1 MEDQQRTVPHVCVT
15 DGKDHIRK
23 FLREALKEFGFT
35 AYECAEAHDLNA
47 ALDART
53 PDLVLLGLMS
63 GSLAAGNALRTL
75 ADRNF
80 TGMILPVAQR
90 DSTAVS
96 EIQSLAERL
105 GMTILPPLLMPFTH
119 ERLRDSVAGLL
130 PETSSKP
137 LVDLSEALR
146 GGWLE
151 LWYQPKIDAR
161 SLVMRGAEAL
171 LRVRHPIWGII
182 PPAYFIAEDGD
193 PRFPSISETVISRV
207 IDDWHYFFL
216 ERGHT
221 ELAINLPITFFQN
234 PTSINSLRKKLPHH
248 AAFEGLLVES
258 NGTDI
263 ARNLT
268 HAKDVARE
276 LRLHKIAISVDDVGA
291 EWPSLTSLNEFPFVE
306 IKIDRKF
313 VLGCAGDQLKQSM
326 CRRIIDLGQR
336 NGART
341 VAEGVETWADFLTL
355 REMGVDLVQGVLFAE
370 PMSVERFARDGWS
383 ASQMSLPSGKS
394 FSIEEL
400 ADCSRRWPDV
410 PLFNLMR

>member
-15 DGKDHIRK
+15 DEKQHIRN
-23 FLREALKEFGFT
+23 FLREALKELGFT
-35 AYECAEAHDLNA
+35 AHECAEEHDLNA

-63 GSLAAGNALRTL
+63 GSLTAGNAMRML
-75 ADRNF
+75 ADRHF

-96 EIQSLAERL
+96 EIQNLAERL
-105 GMTILPPLLMPFTH
+105 GMTILPPLLTPFTH
-119 ERLRDSVAGLL
+119 ERLRDSVAVLL
-130 PETSSKP
+130 PETSLKP
-137 LVDLSEALR
+137 LVDLSEAVR

-171 LRVRHPIWGII
+171 LRVRHPVWGII

-193 PRFPSISETVISRV
+193 PRFPSISETVISRA

-234 PTSINSLRKKLPHH
+234 PTSINCLRKKLPHH

-291 EWPSLTSLNEFPFVE
+291 EWSSLTELNEFPFVE

-313 VLGCAGDQLKQSM
+313 VFGCAGDQLKQSM

-370 PMSVERFARDGWS
+370 PMSVERFARNGWS
-383 ASQMSLPSGKS
+383 ASQISLPSGQS

-410 PLFNLMR
+410 PLCSLMR

>member
-15 DGKDHIRK
+15 DGKQHIRN
-23 FLREALKEFGFT
+23 FLREALKELGFT
-35 AYECAEAHDLNA
+35 AYECAEEHDLNA

-75 ADRNF
+75 SDRNF

-105 GMTILPPLLMPFTH
+105 GITILPPLLTPFTH

-137 LVDLSEALR
+137 LVDLSEAVR

-182 PPAYFIAEDGD
+182 PPAYFIAKDGD
-193 PRFPSISETVISRV
+193 PRFHSISETVISRV

-221 ELAINLPITFFQN
+221 ELAINLPITFFKN
-234 PTSINSLRKKLPHH
+234 PASINSLRKKLPHH

-383 ASQMSLPSGKS
+383 ASQMSLPSGQS

-410 PLFNLMR
+410 PLCSLMR

>member
-1 MEDQQRTVPHVCVT
+1 MEEQQRAVPHVCVT
-15 DGKDHIRK
+15 DGKHHIRK
-23 FLREALKEFGFT
+23 FLREALKELGFT
-35 AYECAEAHDLNA
+35 AYECAEEHDLNA
-47 ALDART
+47 ALDTRS

-63 GSLAAGNALRTL
+63 GAVAAGDVLRML

-80 TGMILPVAQR
+80 TGKILPFAQR

-96 EIQSLAERL
+96 EIQDLAERL
-105 GMTILPPLLMPFTH
+105 GMTILPPLLTPFTH
-119 ERLRDSVAGLL
+119 ERLRDSVAVLL
-130 PETSSKP
+130 PETSLEP
-137 LVDLSEALR
+137 LVDLSEAVR

-161 SLVMRGAEAL
+161 LIVMRGAEAL

-182 PPAYFIAEDGD
+182 PPAYFIADDGD
-193 PRFPSISETVISRV
+193 PRFSSISETVISRA

-234 PTSINSLRKKLPHH
+234 PASINCLQKKLPHH
-248 AAFEGLLVES
+248 AAFEGLIVES
-258 NGTDI
+258 NGTEI

-291 EWPSLTSLNEFPFVE
+291 EWPSLTSLSEFPFVE
-306 IKIDRKF
+306 VKIDRRF
-313 VLGCAGDQLKQSM
+313 VLGCAEDQLKQSM

-355 REMGVDLVQGVLFAE
+355 REMGVDLVQGVLFAA
-370 PMSVERFARDGWS
+370 PMSVERFAQDGWS
-383 ASQMSLPSGKS
+383 ASQMSLPSGQS
-394 FSIEEL
+394 SSIEEL
-400 ADCSRRWPDV
+400 ANWSRRWPDV
-410 PLFNLMR
+410 PLCSLMR